1 MATEP
6 RFYQVEKDGPVIIW
20 KFSNPPRNL
29 ATIETGEELRQLVE
43 EFDKDPE
50 LRVGIITS
58 AVPGMFIQHFD
69 VSSILGWAEQMG
81 KASDEEI
88 RQLLGSFPPPQGI
101 ADHTSKPII
110 CAINGPVEGGGCE
123 MALSCDLRFI
133 SREAFMGQPE
143 VNAGIIPGGGG
154 TQRLARLVGVSK
166 ALELCLSG
174 RRIYPDE
181 AERLG
186 LVVQAC
192 HPDDL
197 MPTVMKFA
205 QELAAKP
212 PLAVKN
218 VKRSIHEGI
227 NMTLQDGLTLEREL
241 FFESVRSD
249 DAMQIMRLYVAAGQ
263 DREKMAAII
272 EEAGQDPEKVAELLA
287 KEKDK

>member
-1 MATEP
+1 MAAEP
-6 RFYQVEKDGPVIIW
+6 RFFQIEKDGPVIIW

-29 ATIETGEELRQLVE
+29 ATIETMEELRQLVE

-50 LRVGIITS
+50 LRVGIVTS

-69 VSSILGWAEQMG
+69 VSLIVGWAEDMY
-81 KASDEEI
+81 KASDEDI
-88 RQLLGSFPPPQGI
+88 RKLLGSFPPPLGI

-192 HPDDL
+192 NPDDL

-205 QELAAKP
+205 QELAVKP

-272 EEAGQDPEKVAELLA
+272 EEAGQDPEKIADLLA
-287 KEKDK
+287 KDKDT

>member
-1 MATEP
+1 MAAEP
-6 RFYQVEKDGPVIIW
+6 RFYQIEKDGPVIIW

-29 ATIETGEELRQLVE
+29 ATIETMEELRQLVE

-50 LRVGIITS
+50 LRVGIVTS

-69 VSSILGWAEQMG
+69 VSLIIGWAEDMY
-81 KASDEEI
+81 KASEEEVAQI
-88 RQLLGSFPPPQGI
+88 LASFPPPLGI
-101 ADHTSKPII
+101 ADFTSKPII

-186 LVVQAC
+186 LVVKAC

-205 QELAAKP
+205 QELAVKP

-218 VKRSIHEGI
+218 VKRSIQEGI

-272 EEAGQDPEKVAELLA
+272 EEAGQDPEKIADLLA
-287 KEKDK
+287 KDKDT